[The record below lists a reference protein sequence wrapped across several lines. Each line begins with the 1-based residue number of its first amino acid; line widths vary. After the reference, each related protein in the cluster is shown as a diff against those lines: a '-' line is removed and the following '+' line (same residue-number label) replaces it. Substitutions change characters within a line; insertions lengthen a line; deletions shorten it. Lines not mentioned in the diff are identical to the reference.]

1 MKLAKTPITSH
12 QYQNYP
18 FYVKRDDLLHPY
30 FSGNKAR
37 KLKALLDY
45 SDDKI
50 THLISYG
57 SAQANSFLSFAA
69 LANLKKWQCEFYV
82 DHLPDWLRREPL
94 GNYKYGLELGAKV
107 IAVNEL
113 TTEPLH
119 PRDYIERYK
128 LAEHCLFVPEGGHS
142 PLAEKGVSELAQEI
156 IAWVQTHK
164 IINPVIALPSGT
176 GTTALYLYKYV
187 KPYGIELLTC
197 ACVGGEEY
205 LLAQFKALGENE
217 FPTVLSLDNKHH
229 FGKLYQTDYQIW
241 LSLLAET
248 KLEFDL
254 LYDPRMWQC
263 LLKWLPENKDKTLIY
278 LHQGGLIGNESMQ
291 LRYQRKYA
299 LDK

>member
-1 MKLAKTPITSH
+1 MKLAKMPITLH
-12 QYQNYP
+12 QYQQFS
-18 FYVKRDDLLHPY
+18 FYIKRDDLLHPY

-37 KLKALLDY
+37 KLKALLDL

-82 DHLPDWLRREPL
+82 DRIPDWLCREPI

-107 IAVNEL
+107 IAVSEL

-128 LAEHCLFVPEGGHS
+128 LAEHVLFVPEGGHS
-142 PLAEKGVSELAQEI
+142 PLAEQGVSELGQEI
-156 IAWVQTHK
+156 VNWVQTHH

-187 KPYGIELLTC
+187 KPYGIDLITC
-197 ACVGGEEY
+197 ACVGGEDY
-205 LLAQFKALGENE
+205 LLAQFNALGEND
-217 FPTVLSLDNKHH
+217 FPTILSLDHKHH

-241 LSLLAET
+241 LSLLNET
-248 KLEFDL
+248 KVEFDL

-278 LHQGGLIGNESMQ
+278 LHQGGLIGNASMKR
-291 LRYQRKYA
+291 RYQRKYPLA
-299 LDK
+299 